1 MEAPVIGSRRKLM
14 AIWLVLAALGVA
26 IYLGETKRSERV
38 SAPIVRDER
47 KLLPLPIESIGA
59 IELINKGTLH
69 RFERDQAG
77 LWFYHG
83 MHAASQGEHAHQADR
98 PAADLIDK
106 ALTAFG
112 RTRRERTFPLN
123 AAADEF
129 GVTRPDLFIMVYQT
143 GSVEPLARFAVGI
156 VTVDN
161 FGRYVLPVG
170 SAEVVTI
177 ADFQIKNLLDL
188 IDVLNRP
195 ADQSKP

>member
-1 MEAPVIGSRRKLM
+1 MSSRRKLI
-14 AIWLVLAALGVA
+14 AIWLVLAALGVV
-26 IYLGETKRSERV
+26 IYMGEAKRSERI

-47 KLLPLPIESIGA
+47 KLLPLPIASIGA
-59 IELINKGTLH
+59 IELINKGTMH
-69 RFERDQAG
+69 RFERDKAG
-77 LWFYHG
+77 VWFYHG
-83 MHAASQGEHAHQADR
+83 MHDASKDEHAHQAD
-98 PAADLIDK
+98 PQAAELIDK

-112 RTRRERTFPLN
+112 RTRREQSFPLN

-129 GVTRPDLFIMVYQT
+129 GVTRPDLFIMAYQT
-143 GSVEPLARFAVGI
+143 GSIEPLARFAVGM

-195 ADQSKP
+195 EGASKL

>member
-1 MEAPVIGSRRKLM
+1 MRGRRKLI
-14 AIWLVLAALGVA
+14 AIWLVLVALGVA
-26 IYLGETKRSERV
+26 IYLGETKRSERI
-38 SAPIVRDER
+38 SAPVVRDER

-77 LWFYHG
+77 VWFYHG
-83 MHAASQGEHAHQADR
+83 MHDASQGEHAHQADR
-98 PAADLIDK
+98 QAADLIDK

-112 RTRRERTFPLN
+112 RTRRERSFPLN

-129 GVTRPDLFIMVYQT
+129 GVTRPDLFIMAYQT

-195 ADQSKP
+195 ADKSKS

>member
-1 MEAPVIGSRRKLM
+1 MSGRRKLM

-26 IYLGETKRSERV
+26 IYMGETKRSERI

-59 IELINKGTLH
+59 IELINKGTMH
-69 RFERDQAG
+69 RFERDKAG
-77 LWFYHG
+77 VWFYHG
-83 MHAASQGEHAHQADR
+83 MHDASQGEHAHQAD
-98 PAADLIDK
+98 PQAADLIDK
-106 ALTAFG
+106 TLTAFG
-112 RTRRERTFPLN
+112 RTRRERSFPLN

-129 GVTRPDLFIMVYQT
+129 GVTRPDLFIMAYQT
-143 GSVEPLARFAVGI
+143 GSVEPLARFAVGM

-177 ADFQIKNLLDL
+177 PDFQIKNLLDL

-195 ADQSKP
+195 VDKSKS

>member
-1 MEAPVIGSRRKLM
+1 MRGRSKLI

-26 IYLGETKRSERV
+26 IYFGETKRSERI
-38 SAPIVRDER
+38 SAPIARDER

-59 IELINKGTLH
+59 IELMNKGTMH
-69 RFERDQAG
+69 RFERDKAG
-77 LWFYHG
+77 VWFYHG
-83 MHAASQGEHAHQADR
+83 MHDASKGEHAHQAD
-98 PAADLIDK
+98 PKAAELIDK

-112 RTRRERTFPLN
+112 RTRRERSFLLN

-129 GVTRPDLFIMVYQT
+129 GVTRPDLFIMAYQT

-156 VTVDN
+156 VTVDS

-177 ADFQIKNLLDL
+177 PDFQIKNLLDL
-188 IDVLNRP
+188 INVLNRP
-195 ADQSKP
+195 EGASKS

>member
-1 MEAPVIGSRRKLM
+1 MSGRRKLM

-26 IYLGETKRSERV
+26 IYMGETKRSERL

-59 IELINKGTLH
+59 IELINKGTMH

-77 LWFYHG
+77 VWFYHG
-83 MHAASQGEHAHQADR
+83 MHDASQGEHAHQADR
-98 PAADLIDK
+98 QAADLIDK
-106 ALTAFG
+106 TLTAFG
-112 RTRRERTFPLN
+112 RTRRERSFPLN

-129 GVTRPDLFIMVYQT
+129 GVTRPDLFIMAYQT
-143 GSVEPLARFAVGI
+143 GSVEPLARFAVGM

-177 ADFQIKNLLDL
+177 PDFQIKNLLDL

-195 ADQSKP
+195 VDKSKS

>member
-1 MEAPVIGSRRKLM
+1 MRGRRKLI
-14 AIWLVLAALGVA
+14 AIWLILVALGVA
-26 IYLGETKRSERV
+26 IYLGETKRSERI
-38 SAPIVRDER
+38 SAPTVRDER

-69 RFERDQAG
+69 RFERDKVG
-77 LWFYHG
+77 VWFYHG

-98 PAADLIDK
+98 QAAELIDK

-129 GVTRPDLFIMVYQT
+129 GVTRPDLFILVYQSA
-143 GSVEPLARFAVGI
+143 SVEPLARFAVGI

-188 IDVLNRP
+188 IDALNRP
-195 ADQSKP
+195 AGPSKS

>member
-1 MEAPVIGSRRKLM
+1 MGSRRKLM
-14 AIWLVLAALGVA
+14 AIWLVLAALGVV
-26 IYLGETKRSERV
+26 IYMGESRRSERI

-59 IELINKGTLH
+59 IELINKGTMH
-69 RFERDQAG
+69 RFERDKAG

-83 MHAASQGEHAHQADR
+83 MHDASKGEHAHQADLQ
-98 PAADLIDK
+98 AADLIDK
-106 ALTAFG
+106 TLTAFG
-112 RTRRERTFPLN
+112 RTRREQSFPLN

-129 GVTRPDLFIMVYQT
+129 GVTRPDLFIMAYQT
-143 GSVEPLARFAVGI
+143 GSVEPLARFAVGM

-188 IDVLNRP
+188 IDILNRP
-195 ADQSKP
+195 AGSSKS

>member
-1 MEAPVIGSRRKLM
+1 MRGRGKLI

-26 IYLGETKRSERV
+26 IYIGETKRSERI
-38 SAPIVRDER
+38 SAPVVRDER

-59 IELINKGTLH
+59 IELMNKGTMH

-77 LWFYHG
+77 VWFYHG
-83 MHAASQGEHAHQADR
+83 MHDVSKGEHGHQAD
-98 PAADLIDK
+98 PKAADLIDK
-106 ALTAFG
+106 TLTAFG
-112 RTRRERTFPLN
+112 RTRRERSFPLN

-129 GVTRPDLFIMVYQT
+129 GVTRPDLFIIVYQT
-143 GSVEPLARFAVGI
+143 GSVEPLARFAIGT
-156 VTVDN
+156 VTVDS

-188 IDVLNRP
+188 IDVLNRSAGP
-195 ADQSKP
+195 SKS

>member
-1 MEAPVIGSRRKLM
+1 MGSRRKLM
-14 AIWLVLAALGVA
+14 AIWLVLAALSVV
-26 IYLGETKRSERV
+26 IYMGESRRSERI

-59 IELINKGTLH
+59 IELINKGTMH
-69 RFERDQAG
+69 RFERDKAG

-83 MHAASQGEHAHQADR
+83 LHDASKGDHAHQADLQ
-98 PAADLIDK
+98 AADLIDK
-106 ALTAFG
+106 TLTAFG
-112 RTRRERTFPLN
+112 RTRREQSFPLN

-129 GVTRPDLFIMVYQT
+129 GVTRPDLFIMAYQT
-143 GSVEPLARFAVGI
+143 GRVEPLARFAVGM

-188 IDVLNRP
+188 IDILNRP
-195 ADQSKP
+195 AGSSKS

>member
-1 MEAPVIGSRRKLM
+1 MTRSRSKLIG
-14 AIWLVLAALGVA
+14 IWLVLAALGVA
-26 IYLGETKRSERV
+26 IYFGETRRSKRI
-38 SAPIVRDER
+38 SAPIERDER

-59 IELINKGTLH
+59 IELMNKGTMH
-69 RFERDQAG
+69 RFERDKAG
-77 LWFYHG
+77 VWFYHG
-83 MHAASQGEHAHQADR
+83 MHDASKGEHGHQAD
-98 PAADLIDK
+98 PKAAELIDK

-112 RTRRERTFPLN
+112 RTRRERSFPLK
-123 AAADEF
+123 AQADEF
-129 GVTRPDLFIMVYQT
+129 GVTRPDLFIMAYQT

-195 ADQSKP
+195 EGASKS

>member
-1 MEAPVIGSRRKLM
+1 MGSRRKLM
-14 AIWLVLAALGVA
+14 AIWLVLAALSVV
-26 IYLGETKRSERV
+26 IYMGESRRSERI

-59 IELINKGTLH
+59 IELINKGTMH
-69 RFERDQAG
+69 RFERDKAG

-83 MHAASQGEHAHQADR
+83 MHDASKGEHAHQADLQ
-98 PAADLIDK
+98 AADLIDK
-106 ALTAFG
+106 TLTAFG
-112 RTRRERTFPLN
+112 RTRREQSFPLN

-129 GVTRPDLFIMVYQT
+129 GVTRPDLFIMAYQT
-143 GSVEPLARFAVGI
+143 GRVEPLARFAVGM

-188 IDVLNRP
+188 IDILNRP
-195 ADQSKP
+195 AGSSKS

>member
-1 MEAPVIGSRRKLM
+1 MRRGRSKLI
-14 AIWLVLAALGVA
+14 AIWLVLAALGMA
-26 IYLGETKRSERV
+26 IYFGETRRSERI

-59 IELINKGTLH
+59 IELMNKGTMH
-69 RFERDQAG
+69 RFERDKAG
-77 LWFYHG
+77 VWFYHG
-83 MHAASQGEHAHQADR
+83 MHDASKGEHAHQAD
-98 PAADLIDK
+98 PKAAELIDK

-112 RTRRERTFPLN
+112 RTRRERSFPLN
-123 AAADEF
+123 AQADEF
-129 GVTRPDLFIMVYQT
+129 GVTRPDLFIMAYQT
-143 GSVEPLARFAVGI
+143 GNVEPLARFAVGI

-195 ADQSKP
+195 EGASKS

>member
-1 MEAPVIGSRRKLM
+1 MTRGRSKLI
-14 AIWLVLAALGVA
+14 AIWLALAALGVA
-26 IYLGETKRSERV
+26 IYFGETRRSERI

-59 IELINKGTLH
+59 IELMNKGTMH
-69 RFERDQAG
+69 RFERDKAG
-77 LWFYHG
+77 VWFYHG
-83 MHAASQGEHAHQADR
+83 MHDAGKSGHAHQAD
-98 PAADLIDK
+98 PKAAELIDK

-112 RTRRERTFPLN
+112 RTRRERSFPLN
-123 AAADEF
+123 AQADEF
-129 GVTRPDLFIMVYQT
+129 GVTRPDLFIMAYQT

-195 ADQSKP
+195 EGASKS

>member
-1 MEAPVIGSRRKLM
+1 MSSRRKLI
-14 AIWLVLAALGVA
+14 AIWLVLAALGVV
-26 IYLGETKRSERV
+26 IYMGEAKRSERI

-47 KLLPLPIESIGA
+47 KLLPLPIASIGA
-59 IELINKGTLH
+59 IELINKGTMH
-69 RFERDQAG
+69 RFERDKAG
-77 LWFYHG
+77 VWFYHG
-83 MHAASQGEHAHQADR
+83 MHDASKDEHAHQAD
-98 PAADLIDK
+98 PQAAELIDK

-112 RTRRERTFPLN
+112 RTRREQSFPLN

-129 GVTRPDLFIMVYQT
+129 GVTRPDLFIMAYQT
-143 GSVEPLARFAVGI
+143 GSIEPLARFAVGM

-188 IDVLNRP
+188 IDILNRP
-195 ADQSKP
+195 AGSSK

>member
-1 MEAPVIGSRRKLM
+1 MRGRRKLIAM
-14 AIWLVLAALGVA
+14 WLILVALGVA
-26 IYLGETKRSERV
+26 IYLGETKRSERI
-38 SAPIVRDER
+38 SAPTVRDER

-69 RFERDQAG
+69 RFERDKAG
-77 LWFYHG
+77 VWFYHG

-98 PAADLIDK
+98 EAADLIDK

-129 GVTRPDLFIMVYQT
+129 GVTRPDLFILVYQSA
-143 GSVEPLARFAVGI
+143 SVEPLARFAVGI

-188 IDVLNRP
+188 IDALNRP
-195 ADQSKP
+195 AGPSKS